1 MNISVNHCIVQ
12 ILTKSK
18 SSSGLLEAFRL
29 FDKEDCGYIMVRRHS
44 TMTLYLL
51 RKWNE
56 INLFVEVEDFKI
68 MMTQMGGETFSDDEF
83 EKMVKTSN
91 IQYSFKF

>member
-1 MNISVNHCIVQ
+1 MIPLHYEPVPV
-12 ILTKSK
+12 
-18 SSSGLLEAFRL
+18 
-29 FDKEDCGYIMVRRHS
+29 
-44 TMTLYLL
+44 YLV

-56 INLFVEVEDFKI
+56 INLYVEVEDFKI
-68 MMTQMGGETFSDDEF
+68 MMTQMGGETFSDEEF